1 MSAEKKTVLVVDDAA
16 HIRQLLQFGLA
27 KTGCHI
33 ELVKS
38 GLEAVK
44 RLETAPVD
52 LLVIDVEMSGMSGFE
67 TVREIR
73 KDPRYAS
80 LPVIVMTGRGLS
92 RFRQEALSLGIS
104 GFMTKPFSPIELA
117 QQVKELLHL

>member
-1 MSAEKKTVLVVDDAA
+1 MSAPKKTVLIVDDAA
-16 HIRQLLQFGLA
+16 HIRQLLQFGLS

-33 ELVKS
+33 EVVKS
-38 GLEAVK
+38 GLEAL
-44 RLETAPVD
+44 RRSEIGPVD
-52 LLVIDVEMSGMSGFE
+52 LLVIDVEMTGMSGFE

-73 KDPRYAS
+73 KDPRHAN

-92 RFRQEALSLGIS
+92 RFREEALSLGVS

-117 QQVKELLHL
+117 QKVKELLAL